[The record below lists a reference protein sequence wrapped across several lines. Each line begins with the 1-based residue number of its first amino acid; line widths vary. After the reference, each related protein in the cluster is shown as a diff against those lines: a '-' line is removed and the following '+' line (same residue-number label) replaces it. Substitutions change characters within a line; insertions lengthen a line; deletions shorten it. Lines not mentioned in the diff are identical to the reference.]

1 MDIARLI
8 SDRARSVDTSGI
20 RRVVELGK
28 KMPDK
33 IDLSIGQPDFDVPE
47 AIKRAACEAINT
59 VPRGYVNK
67 NGYTANPGLDAL
79 QTALSRRL
87 EADLGWHVRAPGLHT
102 GSGTGMMVTTGT
114 ASALALAYLAL
125 LSPGDEVIIPDPYF
139 TIYPEMAKVC
149 HARAVP
155 CDTYPDFKLTAARVE
170 PLITPRTKMVLLNS
184 PGNPSGAVLSSEEC
198 GDLLALCRERNVVLI
213 SDEIY
218 DEFTFSESRT
228 EAPAAASPA
237 LVGLTP
243 GTRLCPSPAR
253 RPGAEGDVLLIRGFG
268 KTYGITGWRLGYAVG
283 PMALIEQM
291 VKLQQH
297 TIVCAPT
304 PLQWG
309 AVAALETDISG
320 IVRRY
325 EARRDRVYAAL
336 SRVTDLHKP
345 GGAYYAFPRVP
356 PKLGLTAQ
364 QFADKLVERK
374 VLVIPSNV
382 FSRHDT
388 HIRISFAVADETL
401 ERGMDEICRAMG

>member
-8 SDRARSVDTSGI
+8 SDRARSVDASGI

-33 IDLSIGQPDFDVPE
+33 IDLSIGQPDFDVPA
-47 AIKRAACEAINT
+47 AIKKAACDAINS
-59 VPRGYVNK
+59 VPDGKSNR

-79 QTALSRRL
+79 QVAIARRL
-87 EADLGWHVRAPGLHT
+87 EAELGWHVRAPGMNAD
-102 GSGTGMMVTTGT
+102 SPTGMFITTGT
-114 ASALALAYLAL
+114 ASALALAYLAVL
-125 LSPGDEVIIPDPYF
+125 GPGDEIIIPDPYF

-149 HARAVP
+149 HAKAVA
-155 CDTYPDFKLTAARVE
+155 CDTYPDFRLTAARVA

-184 PGNPSGAVLSSEEC
+184 PGNPSGAVMTSAEC
-198 GDLLALCRERNVVLI
+198 DDLLALCRGRGILLI

-228 EAPAAASPA
+228 EPPANPSS

-243 GTRLCPSPAR
+243 GTLLCPSPAR
-253 RPGAEGDVLLIRGFG
+253 RARAEEDVLLIRGFG

-309 AVAALETDISG
+309 AVAALETDMRST
-320 IVRRY
+320 VAHYEQRRN
-325 EARRDRVYAAL
+325 RVYERL
-336 SRVTDLHKP
+336 SRVAEVSKP
-345 GGAYYAFPRVP
+345 GGAYYAFPRIP

-374 VLVIPSNV
+374 VLVIPGNV
-382 FSRHDT
+382 FSTRDT
-388 HIRISFAVADETL
+388 HIRISFAVRDDIL
-401 ERGMDEICRAMG
+401 DRGIDEICRAMGG